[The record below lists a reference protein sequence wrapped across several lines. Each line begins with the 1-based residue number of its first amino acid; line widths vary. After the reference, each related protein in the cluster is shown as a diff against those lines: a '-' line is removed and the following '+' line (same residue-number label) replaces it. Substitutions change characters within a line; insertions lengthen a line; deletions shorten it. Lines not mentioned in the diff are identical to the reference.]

1 MGLRQDPAF
10 STASCFSKAV
20 LDFKACINYRLYIP
34 TVSLLDSMLAKK
46 KKKNPGHLFYKLF
59 DIYSDTVSSICSR
72 WSQPGLYS
80 MTEKRGENGL
90 R

>member
-46 KKKNPGHLFYKLF
+46 KKK
-59 DIYSDTVSSICSR
+59 IQVICSTN
-72 WSQPGLYS
+72 SLIFTVTPSPVFVQDGVSLVFIP
-80 MTEKRGENGL
+80 
-90 R
+90 